1 MKKLIYLFLVL
12 PLLLSSCAKE
22 RGCTDSQASNYNGDA
37 EEDDGSCTYDI
48 TGVWETTSATLNGQ
62 EVFSGVWG
70 LELHYVF
77 TDGTMGFELYDLTG
91 NLTSYSSQGT
101 ANLVAGDPNVLAWS
115 GTVYDPVD
123 PNGTPAAI
131 TINIDKLTNATNMTW
146 RYVDYPSTSDTYV
159 KTLVKSSTYSLTDW

>member
-1 MKKLIYLFLVL
+1 MRWNKILNRLTKKLTDLKEENKKALV
-12 PLLLSSCAKE
+12 A
-22 RGCTDSQASNYNGDA
+22 Y
-37 EEDDGSCTYDI
+37 
-48 TGVWETTSATLNGQ
+48 
-62 EVFSGVWG
+62 
-70 LELHYVF
+70 
-77 TDGTMGFELYDLTG
+77 
-91 NLTSYSSQGT
+91 
-101 ANLVAGDPNVLAWS
+101 LVAGDPNVLSWS